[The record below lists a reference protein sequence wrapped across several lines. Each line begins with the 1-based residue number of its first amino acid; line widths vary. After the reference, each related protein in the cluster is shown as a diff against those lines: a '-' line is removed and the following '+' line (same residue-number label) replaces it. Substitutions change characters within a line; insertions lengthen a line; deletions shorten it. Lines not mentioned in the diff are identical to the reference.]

1 MFWHWVQLLVI
12 VVVGNFLCLGSML
25 IGFANTPAVLISG
38 ADTKFRGTARYTLGA
53 IVAFILQ
60 SIAAITLSA
69 LIINYTRYITSDSGK
84 NVLIWVVGTV
94 GAFYPM
100 WQTWSLARRERL
112 TEPESYIVKEATHKA
127 VPYSLLV
134 TIAFTLLFV
143 FRPAFLDALY
153 YPLLAIAAFVGV
165 GSILSMVLLARQQLS
180 NRKKQVEVEDLELEL
195 EQAEQELA
203 IANREK
209 AEAKKDFERAVL
221 KLMHENPAFAEAVLE
236 DYEEKPLEEGTTDR
250 YERDA
255 LMAWKKGDRE
265 TALHLYN
272 EAIDLDPDNAVALLN
287 RGNLQIELGN
297 FDEGI
302 DDLERASELDPELPT
317 HNATLFKD
325 MPPEMRE
332 SVRQRMLEKLN
343 E

>member
-1 MFWHWVQLLVI
+1 MFWHWVLLLII

-25 IGFANTPAVLISG
+25 IGFANSPAVLISG
-38 ADTKFRGTARYTLGA
+38 ADIKFRGTARYTLGA
-53 IVAFILQ
+53 IVAFLFQ

-84 NVLIWVVGTV
+84 NVFIWIVGTV
-94 GAFYPM
+94 GAIYPM

-127 VPYSLLV
+127 VPYSLL
-134 TIAFTLLFV
+134 IAVVFTLLFV
-143 FRPAFLDALY
+143 FKPIVLDALFY
-153 YPLLAIAAFVGV
+153 WLLVVATLVSI
-165 GSILSMVLLARQQLS
+165 GSVISMVLLAQQQLS
-180 NRKKQVEVEDLELEL
+180 NRKKQLEVENLELEI
-195 EQAEQELA
+195 EQTEQELA
-203 IANREK
+203 IANRERVK
-209 AEAKKDFERAVL
+209 AKKDFEHTVL
-221 KLMHENPAFAEAVLE
+221 NLMRENPASAEAVLE
-236 DYEEKPLEEGTTDR
+236 DYKEKPLEEGTTER

-255 LMAWKKGDRE
+255 LVAWKRGDRE

-272 EAIDLDPDNAVALLN
+272 EAIDIDSDNAVALLN

-302 DDLERASELDPELPT
+302 NDLERASELDPKLPT

-343 E
+343 D

>member
-1 MFWHWVQLLVI
+1 MFWHWVLLLVI
-12 VVVGNFLCLGSML
+12 VVVGFFLCLGSML

-38 ADTKFRGTARYTLGA
+38 ADTKFRGTVRYTLGA
-53 IVAFILQ
+53 MAAFILQ

-69 LIINYTRYITSDSGK
+69 LIINYTRYITSDVGK
-84 NVLIWVVGTV
+84 NVFIWIVGTV
-94 GAFYPM
+94 GAIYPM

-134 TIAFTLLFV
+134 TIVSTLLFV
-143 FRPAFLDALY
+143 FKPTFLDALFY
-153 YPLLAIAAFVGV
+153 QLLAIAIVVGI
-165 GSILSMVLLARQQLS
+165 GSVISMVLLARRQLS
-180 NRKKQVEVEDLELEL
+180 NRKKQVVEDLELEL

-203 IANREK
+203 IAHRERAK
-209 AEAKKDFERAVL
+209 AKKDFERTVL
-221 KLMHENPAFAEAVLE
+221 NLMHENPTFAEAVFE
-236 DYEEKPLEEGTTDR
+236 NYKEQPLKEGTNER

-255 LMAWKKGDRE
+255 LVAWKKGDRE

-302 DDLERASELDPELPT
+302 DDLERASELDPQLPT
-317 HNATLFKD
+317 YNATLFKD

-332 SVRQRMLEKLN
+332 SVRQRMLEKLYG
-343 E
+343 